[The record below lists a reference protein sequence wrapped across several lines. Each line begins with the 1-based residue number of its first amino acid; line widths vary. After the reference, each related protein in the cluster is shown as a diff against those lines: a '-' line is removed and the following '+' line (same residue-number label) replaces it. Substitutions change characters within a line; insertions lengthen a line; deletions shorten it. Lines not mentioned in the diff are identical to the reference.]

1 MFSLWN
7 LLRLT
12 SYRAGYPDFHPPRP
26 GQEEDSMAEA
36 YVKNGY
42 TAKGIVQTDN
52 FTVHEMIH
60 DTWEKADQ
68 AVLRQLGDLM
78 SEVASRR
85 ERAAPAIGSVQ
96 FVFVPKSTADDKVRS
111 STFKLPDRRT
121 FTGPKSQAWFND
133 LANPDV
139 PLNKL
144 NKIIPH
150 GPKGSDLL
158 DMLESNRVPTQ
169 RAVWYVRVAGA
180 ADIVS
185 RSSTA
190 CHIRPP
196 FTPIFFRKSK
206 ICPEL
211 GHPLTLPNTVSTWP
225 PL

>member
-1 MFSLWN
+1 
-7 LLRLT
+7 
-12 SYRAGYPDFHPPRP
+12 
-26 GQEEDSMAEA
+26 MAET

-42 TAKGIVQTDN
+42 TAKPIVQTDN

-85 ERAAPAIGSVQ
+85 ERAVPVIGSVLP
-96 FVFVPKSTADDKVRS
+96 FFERNSTSNNQSRP

-121 FTGPKSQAWFND
+121 FTGPKNQAWFSD

-139 PLNKL
+139 PLSKL

-150 GPKGSDLL
+150 GPKGADLL

-180 ADIVS
+180 AEIVS
-185 RSSTA
+185 
-190 CHIRPP
+190 
-196 FTPIFFRKSK
+196 
-206 ICPEL
+206 
-211 GHPLTLPNTVSTWP
+211 
-225 PL
+225 